1 MSLIWKLQVE
11 NAFLKQQQSLY
22 LSSITYSMIKYY
34 ERFIEQAYYA
44 WIHPNFQK
52 YYELNDPN
60 YQLITIT
67 FDPSLFGEYNE
78 PESEKQ
84 YILHELMKCIDK
96 GYFNSFVGC
105 FEYQENGTIHAHLA
119 AHLAINWREIYK
131 YLKSRFT
138 ANPKNIYA
146 INFGEHKLTA
156 RWLCYLNKCN
166 YPPEKQSNHIFS
178 FGWQH
183 SLDDENWFLNKH
195 IQELSEAIPDEPS
208 ITGQE
213 DEVLPVI
220 GTRPEGDKPSKKIQ
234 NDAAKKAQIKDYEKQ
249 IEFYQNEIKIL
260 KK

>member
-1 MSLIWKLQVE
+1 MAL
-11 NAFLKQQQSLY
+11 
-22 LSSITYSMIKYY
+22 
-34 ERFIEQAYYA
+34 
-44 WIHPNFQK
+44 
-52 YYELNDPN
+52 
-60 YQLITIT
+60 
-67 FDPSLFGEYNE
+67 
-78 PESEKQ
+78 
-84 YILHELMKCIDK
+84 
-96 GYFNSFVGC
+96 
-105 FEYQENGTIHAHLA
+105 
-119 AHLAINWREIYK
+119 

-166 YPPEKQSNHIFS
+166 YPVEKQSQHIFS

-183 SLDDENWFLNKH
+183 SLDDENWYLNKN
-195 IQELSEAIPDEPS
+195 INLYECSEATPDEPS

-234 NDAAKKAQIKDYEKQ
+234 NDAAKKAQIKDYENQ
-249 IEFYQNEIKIL
+249 ILFYQNEIKIL